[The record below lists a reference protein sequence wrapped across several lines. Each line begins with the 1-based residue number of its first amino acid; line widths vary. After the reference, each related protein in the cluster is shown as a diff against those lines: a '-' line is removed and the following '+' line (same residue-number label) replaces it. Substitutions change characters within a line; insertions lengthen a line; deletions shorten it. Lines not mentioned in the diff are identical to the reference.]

1 MIITV
6 RESRSH
12 VLCNIYIY
20 ICIYKTRSYVLDQL
34 NLAFHMSEFL
44 SVQLYYEFAASV
56 FIYDAT

>member
-6 RESRSH
+6 KESRSH
-12 VLCNIYIY
+12 VLCNIY

-44 SVQLYYEFAASV
+44 SVRLYYEFAALV
-56 FIYDAT
+56 FIYGAT